1 MYSDK
6 KRHEIRDGRITAL
19 YGTPPQRILK
29 KVGNPPSILY
39 HGTARQLVNQILTE
53 GLQTLRR
60 QYVHL
65 SVE

>member
-1 MYSDK
+1 M
-6 KRHEIRDGRITAL
+6 
-19 YGTPPQRILK
+19 
-29 KVGNPPSILY
+29 Y

-65 SVE
+65 SVDIDTANLVEKRKDSNSVVLKVQAQKAFQMKGKI